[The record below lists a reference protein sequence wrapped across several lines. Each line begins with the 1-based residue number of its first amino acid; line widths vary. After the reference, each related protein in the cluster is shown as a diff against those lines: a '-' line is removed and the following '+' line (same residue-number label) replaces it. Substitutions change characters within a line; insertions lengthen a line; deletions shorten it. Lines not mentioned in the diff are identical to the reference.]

1 MTVKAFISGVA
12 GPRLSA
18 EEAAFFRDE
27 RPWGLILFKRN
38 CREPEEIR
46 DLVAGFRHAVG
57 RTDAPV
63 LIDQE
68 GGRVQRLQPPNWP
81 SYPPGRT
88 FGLIAT
94 ESEESGKRAA
104 WLQGRLMGA
113 DLADVGVNID
123 CVPVL
128 DVAVPGVTDAI
139 GNRSFGDDPQMV
151 ATLGRAMAEGM
162 SAAGL
167 LPVMKHMPGHGRA
180 VVDSHYHLPVVDADL
195 DTLVATDFAPFA
207 ALADLPIG
215 MTSHVVYR
223 SIDPERP
230 ATTSRIVIRDIIRGR
245 ISFGGLL
252 LSDDVSMNALS
263 GDYGERARAIRD
275 AGCDLVLHCNGRIE
289 EMRAIADAT
298 APLAGEPGER
308 AARALAMIRKPEPL
322 DRVAARE
329 ELVALAASVGWEA
342 AA

>member
-1 MTVKAFISGVA
+1 MVVKAFISGVA
-12 GPRLSA
+12 GPRLEP
-18 EEAAFFRDE
+18 EEAALFRDE
-27 RPWGLILFKRN
+27 QPWGLILFKRN
-38 CREPEEIR
+38 CREPAEIR
-46 DLVAGFRHAVG
+46 DLVAGFREAVG
-57 RTDAPV
+57 RPDAPV

-81 SYPPGRT
+81 PYPPGRT
-88 FGLIAT
+88 FGLIA
-94 ESEESGKRAA
+94 EQDEGKGIRAA

-113 DLADVGVNID
+113 DLADVGVSID

-139 GNRSFGDDPQMV
+139 GNRSFGGDPQRV

-162 SAAGL
+162 MAAGL
-167 LPVMKHMPGHGRA
+167 LPTMKHMPGHGRA

-223 SIDPERP
+223 TIDPERP
-230 ATTSRIVIRDIIRGR
+230 ATTSPVIVRDIIRGR
-245 ISFGGLL
+245 ISFRGLL

-275 AGCDLVLHCNGRIE
+275 AGVDIVLHCNGRIE
-289 EMRAIADAT
+289 EMRAVADAS
-298 APLAGEPGER
+298 AALAGESGER
-308 AARALAMIRKPEPL
+308 AARALSMIRKPEPL
-322 DRVAARE
+322 DRKAARE
-329 ELVALAASVGWEA
+329 ELVALANSVGWRA

>member
-1 MTVKAFISGVA
+1 MEVKAFISGVA
-12 GPRLSA
+12 GPRLA
-18 EEAAFFRDE
+18 PEEAAFFRDE
-27 RPWGLILFKRN
+27 QPWGLILFKRN
-38 CREPEEIR
+38 CREPSEIR
-46 DLVAGFRHAVG
+46 DLVAGFRDAVG
-57 RTDAPV
+57 RADAPV

-68 GGRVQRLQPPNWP
+68 GGRVQRLQPPHWP

-88 FGLIAT
+88 FGLIA
-94 ESEESGKRAA
+94 EADGEKGKRAA

-113 DLADVGVNID
+113 DLADVGVSID

-139 GNRSFGDDPQMV
+139 GNRSFGDDAAMV
-151 ATLGRAMAEGM
+151 STLGRAMADGM
-162 SAAGL
+162 MAAGL

-195 DTLVATDFAPFA
+195 DTLVKTDFAPFA

-223 SIDPERP
+223 AIDPERP

-245 ISFGGLL
+245 INFHGLL

-289 EMRAIADAT
+289 EMRAIADVTVA
-298 APLAGEPGER
+298 LAGHSGER
-308 AARALAMIRKPEPL
+308 AVRALSMFRPPEPL
-322 DRVAARE
+322 DRAAARD
-329 ELVALAASVGWEA
+329 ELVALAASAGWKA

>member
-1 MTVKAFISGVA
+1 MVVKAFISGVA
-12 GPRLSA
+12 GPRLSS

-27 RPWGLILFKRN
+27 EPWGLILFKRN
-38 CREPEEIR
+38 CREPAEIR
-46 DLVAGFRHAVG
+46 DLVAGFREAVG
-57 RTDAPV
+57 RPDAPV

-88 FGLIAT
+88 FGLIA
-94 ESEESGKRAA
+94 EKDEAKGIRAA

-113 DLADVGVNID
+113 DLADVGVSID

-128 DVAVPGVTDAI
+128 DVAVDGVTDAI
-139 GNRSFGDDPQMV
+139 GNRSFGGNPHMV

-162 SAAGL
+162 MAAGL
-167 LPVMKHMPGHGRA
+167 LPTMKHMPGHGRA
-180 VVDSHYHLPVVDADL
+180 VVDSHYHLPVVEADL
-195 DTLVATDFAPFA
+195 DTLIATDFAPFA

-223 SIDPERP
+223 TIDPDRP
-230 ATTSRIVIRDIIRGR
+230 ATTSPIVVRDIIRGR
-245 ISFGGLL
+245 ISFRGLL

-275 AGCDLVLHCNGRIE
+275 AGVDIVLHCNGRTE
-289 EMRAIADAT
+289 EMRAIADVT
-298 APLAGEPGER
+298 AALAGEAGER
-308 AARALAMIRKPEPL
+308 AAHALSLIRKPEPL
-322 DRVAARE
+322 DRSAARE
-329 ELVALAASVGWEA
+329 ELVTLANSVGWQA
-342 AA
+342 AV